1 MASKKNGSSYSLGV
15 RIFTIALC
23 ALLCSGAIVYLIQFL
38 IGLF

>member
-23 ALLCSGAIVYLIQFL
+23 VLLCSGALVYLVQFL
-38 IGLF
+38 MSLF